1 MLVCPKMIDIETIR
15 ADFPILKRE
24 IDGKRLVYLDSAA
37 TSQKPEA
44 VIDAVSEYYRMY
56 NANIHRGI
64 HTLSEQATHAFEK
77 VRVKIKNFIGAPDS
91 REVIFTKNT
100 TEAINL
106 VALTWGR
113 TNIGEGDEIMLSP
126 MEHHSNLVPWQMLAQ
141 EKKARLVF
149 TELTADGRVD
159 VESVKNLLG
168 PKTKIIAMTQ
178 MSNVLGTIV
187 PIAEICKLAHANG
200 TIVLVDGAQSV
211 PHLPTNVQELG
222 CDFLAFSM
230 HKMCGPTGVGVLWGK
245 SELLEAMPPFMGGG
259 DMISAVWADRFVA
272 NQLPWKFEAGTPNIA
287 DVIASGAAIDY
298 LSKLGM
304 ANVRAHE
311 IELSTYAMKKFS
323 DLPGVTLYGP
333 RDPQLKG
340 GVVSF
345 NMEGIHPHDLGQIVN
360 EDGVA
365 IRVGHHCCQPLMR
378 QMDVMGTARASF
390 YVYTSTEEIDLLVDA
405 LQKAQRVFGHVAV
418 R

>member
-1 MLVCPKMIDIETIR
+1 MLGYPMIDIDTIR
-15 ADFPILKRE
+15 KEFPILKRE
-24 IDGKRLVYLDSAA
+24 LDGKRLVYLDSAA
-37 TSQKPEA
+37 TSQKPNC
-44 VIDAVSEYYRMY
+44 VIDALSDYYRLY

-77 VRVKIKNFIGAPDS
+77 VRVKIKNFISAPDS

-113 TNIGEGDEIMLSP
+113 QNIKEGDEILLSP
-126 MEHHSNLVPWQMLAQ
+126 MEHHSNLVPWQMLCK
-141 EKKARLVF
+141 EKNARLVF
-149 TELTADGRVD
+149 PELTDDGQLDMDSFKRVLNAK
-159 VESVKNLLG
+159 VKLVAV
-168 PKTKIIAMTQ
+168 TH
-178 MSNVLGTIV
+178 MSNVLGSILPV
-187 PIAEICKLAHANG
+187 AEICKLAHENG
-200 TIVLVDGAQSV
+200 SVVLIDGAQSV
-211 PHLPTNVQELG
+211 PHMSVNVQELD

-230 HKMCGPTGVGVLWGK
+230 HKMCGPTGVGILWGK
-245 SELLEAMPPFMGGG
+245 SALLEAMPPFMGGG

-287 DVIASGAAIDY
+287 DVIASGAAVDY
-298 LSKLGM
+298 LNKLGM
-304 ANVRAHE
+304 NNVRAHE
-311 IELSTYAMKKFS
+311 IELCQYAQNKFS
-323 DLPGVTLYGP
+323 QLEGVTLYGP
-333 RDPQLKG
+333 SDSQKKG

-345 NMEGIHPHDLGQIVN
+345 NMDGIHPHDLGQLVN

-378 QMDVMGTARASF
+378 KMDVMGTARASF
-390 YVYTSTEEIDLLVDA
+390 YVYTSTEEIDLLVES
-405 LQKAQRVFGHVAV
+405 LQKAQKVFGHVAL